1 MASPGNQLCVNCI
14 GTLSFPLSRA
24 NLCLKKIIRMASIT
38 LCYLKLIIE
47 IHILKP
53 VSLWIMESICRW
65 SLLGWYQCFWVS
77 FSTLMLIWHQD
88 CKNLPSFH
96 LRTTGIKQN
105 RKSSSDENG
114 CCTGRGVFLFYA
126 TSKSGHKHRM
136 LKIEDVCTSF
146 QWPERR
152 RRVLKS
158 KSRCEHKTSCFI
170 YDQFSRRCIKLDPI
184 RISRCALCRTVY
196 NQQQNDVQW
205 AISPPCLLVHG
216 VAPSSSGPIKAII
229 SGVQHMCAA
238 PHSDV
243 FYCCW
248 EAPRRTWAVGNARKA
263 DTCELRGSQTSSS
276 MCSSWRLQDKHL
288 LSVKHLTP

>member
-1 MASPGNQLCVNCI
+1 MAVVPAEAFCILCNVKI
-14 GTLSFPLSRA
+14 GTQTPNVENWR
-24 NLCLKKIIRMASIT
+24 CM
-38 LCYLKLIIE
+38 YL
-47 IHILKP
+47 
-53 VSLWIMESICRW
+53 VSVA
-65 SLLGWYQCFWVS
+65 G
-77 FSTLMLIWHQD
+77 T
-88 CKNLPSFH
+88 
-96 LRTTGIKQN
+96 
-105 RKSSSDENG
+105 
-114 CCTGRGVFLFYA
+114 
-126 TSKSGHKHRM
+126 
-136 LKIEDVCTSF
+136 
-146 QWPERR
+146 
-152 RRVLKS
+152 KS

-238 PHSDV
+238 PLSGV

-248 EAPRRTWAVGNARKA
+248 EAPRRMWAVGNARKA